1 MDPEVEKRPDHRAK
15 ERLYCQRVNIKI
27 KRNLSRRIRRALM
40 NNQKSARTVQLL
52 GCSIDQLKVFL
63 ASNLTPRMTWRTTE
77 PTCTTIITVRGPLT
91 IFLILKSRS
100 AASTGANFVR

>member
-63 ASNLTPRMTWRTTE
+63 ASQFTPEMHWENYGTYWHVDHHI
-77 PTCTTIITVRGPLT
+77 PCA
-91 IFLILKSRS
+91 RS
-100 AASTGANFVR
+100 EERRVGKEGRARAPSV